1 MCENIIMFLKKIFT
15 RYGDRRSWRGHG
27 RRPTASHG
35 FAMVFLCVC
44 VCFFFFFFFFF
55 LIFFKVWGH
64 YNLRGLVQFPLIF
77 G

>member
-1 MCENIIMFLKKIFT
+1 MEIDEVGEAT
-15 RYGDRRSWRGHG
+15 VGDL
-27 RRPTASHG
+27 RP
-35 FAMVFLCVC
+35 AMGLPWCFCVC
-44 VCFFFFFFFFF
+44 VGVCVFFFFFFFFFFF